1 MVMILEKLLS
11 MQEAADTLGVT
22 KKTLLEH
29 VKQGRIAFVNLGT
42 GTERVSRK
50 FRPSDLAAFVQAQRQ
65 VCPSTEQRI
74 AAVKRRRRIGTTSNS
89 MGVDLRVL
97 LAQQASE
104 KRSA

>member
-1 MVMILEKLLS
+1 MMPLEKLLS

-42 GTERVSRK
+42 GSERVSRK

-74 AAVKRRRRIGTTSNS
+74 AAEKRQRRTGTISSS
-89 MGVDLRVL
+89 MGGGLRAL
-97 LAQQASE
+97 LARQASE
-104 KRSA
+104 KHSA